1 MSEAFW
7 WYVLAGFLL
16 GFGVSTLWEW
26 VYFRRRRMTIRD
38 RRIVELEAAVR
49 AYAAASAP
57 GDDPTVED
65 WAEPAFQNP
74 GVYLETEEA
83 PSVTPQ
89 PETLPSTQNPPPVV
103 AVSPIAN
110 GVQPSA
116 AQNTSAAPAA
126 NYAIHS
132 SPAPANF
139 QSLAVQQAPPTMSTA
154 PRKDAPSATKDSQ
167 LSDVLAALGAASIV
181 QRVVDDSTP
190 DDATPVEPVAAT
202 APDADSR
209 AATPTPAHINGAASA
224 PAPKADVNLTPD
236 NDSRAITSAEIGVI
250 VSSINE
256 LIDTVSQE
264 QREQLMPLAPSPAD
278 SSLVE
283 ARDDRYV
290 TRINGRTEYV
300 LVRMVQSL
308 MQFMRQL
315 REILG
320 GSGGARPAIR
330 TAPLTLPADDLTRI
344 AGLSAEQAAR
354 LRTAGVTTYTRLA
367 QLSPDEL
374 RMITLTPGGAT
385 ADPAQWQVQ
394 ARQLATVQSGGERV

>member
-38 RRIVELEAAVR
+38 RRIAELEAAVR
-49 AYAAASAP
+49 AYSAASAP

-89 PETLPSTQNPPPVV
+89 PETLPSTQNPPSVV
-103 AVSPIAN
+103 TVSPIAN

-116 AQNTSAAPAA
+116 AQSTSAAPAA

-181 QRVVDDSTP
+181 QRVVDDSTS
-190 DDATPVEPVAAT
+190 VEPATAT

-209 AATPTPAHINGAASA
+209 AAAPTSALTSAHINGTASA

-264 QREQLMPLAPSPAD
+264 QREQLMPPAPSPAD

-283 ARDDRYV
+283 AHDGRYV

-320 GSGGARPAIR
+320 GAEGARPAIR

>member
-1 MSEAFW
+1 
-7 WYVLAGFLL
+7 
-16 GFGVSTLWEW
+16 
-26 VYFRRRRMTIRD
+26 
-38 RRIVELEAAVR
+38 
-49 AYAAASAP
+49 
-57 GDDPTVED
+57 
-65 WAEPAFQNP
+65 
-74 GVYLETEEA
+74 
-83 PSVTPQ
+83 
-89 PETLPSTQNPPPVV
+89 
-103 AVSPIAN
+103 
-110 GVQPSA
+110 
-116 AQNTSAAPAA
+116 
-126 NYAIHS
+126 
-132 SPAPANF
+132 
-139 QSLAVQQAPPTMSTA
+139 MSTA

-181 QRVVDDSTP
+181 QRVVDDSTS
-190 DDATPVEPVAAT
+190 VEPATAT

-209 AATPTPAHINGAASA
+209 AAAPTSALTSAHINGTASA

-264 QREQLMPLAPSPAD
+264 QREQLMPPAPSPTD

-283 ARDDRYV
+283 AHDGRYV

-320 GSGGARPAIR
+320 GAEGARPAIR